1 MRQLLARF
9 WREERGVAALEFAL
23 LTPAMVLII
32 AGIAQLGI
40 LFMANAGLRHAVG
53 EWARYATIWPRPS
66 DTQITNFITS
76 SRFGLDPDNVD
87 TPEIAHG
94 IADGA
99 NYVDITVTYPV
110 DLNFVFFTI
119 DDVALTESRR
129 AFIHAA

>member
-53 EWARYATIWPRPS
+53 EGARYATIWPRPS
-66 DTQITNFITS
+66 DTQITSFITS

-94 IADGA
+94 TADGA
-99 NYVDITVTYPV
+99 NYVDITVTYTV

-119 DDVALTESRR
+119 DDVELTESRR
-129 AFIHAA
+129 AFIHPA